1 MNSNEILF
9 NLSQFPAEQKN
20 NLAESI
26 ISDITNIIKN
36 SNYTS
41 DPAIVT
47 YNNKHKDIIYLIGE
61 KRDIYELSAKTTKK
75 IICACTEN
83 DLHHA
88 MNTLQYTLSLISS
101 IQDFVSDNIQGE
113 ELLVAKRIIT
123 SILLDLRIKANKG
136 GI

>member
-9 NLSQFPAEQKN
+9 NASQLPAEQKN
-20 NLAESI
+20 NLAEYI
-26 ISDITNIIKN
+26 ISDVTNIIKN
-36 SNYTS
+36 SNCTS
-41 DPAIVT
+41 DPAVIT

-83 DLHHA
+83 K
-88 MNTLQYTLSLISS
+88 
-101 IQDFVSDNIQGE
+101 
-113 ELLVAKRIIT
+113 AKRIIT

>member
-61 KRDIYELSAKTTKK
+61 KRDIYELSAKTTKNYLCMHRK
-75 IICACTEN
+75 
-83 DLHHA
+83 
-88 MNTLQYTLSLISS
+88 
-101 IQDFVSDNIQGE
+101 
-113 ELLVAKRIIT
+113 
-123 SILLDLRIKANKG
+123 
-136 GI
+136 

>member
-1 MNSNEILF
+1 
-9 NLSQFPAEQKN
+9 
-20 NLAESI
+20 
-26 ISDITNIIKN
+26 
-36 SNYTS
+36 
-41 DPAIVT
+41 
-47 YNNKHKDIIYLIGE
+47 
-61 KRDIYELSAKTTKK
+61 
-75 IICACTEN
+75 
-83 DLHHA
+83 